1 MDNKHPDP
9 ALLASFGRERL
20 SRRRNRDVVRHL
32 LAQCE
37 SCCRMIAARSL
48 PLFRPR
54 GGAEDAPRFTY
65 DAAFAQAWQETER
78 RQAAL
83 SAERSEAPEL
93 LRELMAQP
101 ADRQWK
107 LATSGPRYHT
117 WAFCVLVL
125 EAARE
130 LGFQDPLRA
139 VQLSRLGVEI
149 ADHLDAAFY
158 GEARVNDL
166 RARAWAGLGNAQ
178 RILADFRQAEEGFAK
193 AERLL
198 KKGTGDPLE
207 KACLLLLKSS
217 LRGNQQRFREAFRLL
232 DRVVA
237 IGRRHAD
244 GQLCGKA
251 LIMKGFLVGV
261 ANDPEAALR
270 YLAAGIR
277 KVDPISDPR
286 LFMMAQHNL
295 VLYLMEGGHHEEA
308 LRLLESARPLYH
320 QVGDQM
326 GLVRLRWI
334 EGKIAIALGKFATAE
349 EVLRDVRKEL
359 IERDLGF
366 DAALL
371 SLDLARIYAEQGR
384 SAEMLRLA
392 EEMIPMFE
400 SRDIHREATAA
411 LLVFHKAAEMER
423 VTLGLIRNVRN
434 YLQETRK
441 ARGLRSRDPR

>member
-1 MDNKHPDP
+1 MDKHPDP
-9 ALLASFGRERL
+9 TLLASFGRGL
-20 SRRRNRDVVRHL
+20 LPRRRNRDIVRHL

-37 SCCRMIAARSL
+37 SCCRMIAARALPPFRRGKTKESL
-48 PLFRPR
+48 
-54 GGAEDAPRFTY
+54 RFTY

-101 ADRQWK
+101 ADRRWT
-107 LATSGPRYHT
+107 LATAGPRYHT
-117 WAFCVLVL
+117 WAFCELVL
-125 EAARE
+125 DAARE
-130 LGFQDPLRA
+130 LGFQDPSRA
-139 VQLSRLGVEI
+139 VDLARLGVEI
-149 ADHLDAAFY
+149 AGHLDAVFY

-166 RARAWAGLGNAQ
+166 RARAWAGLGNAH
-178 RILADFRQAEEGFAK
+178 RIRSDFRPAEEAFAK

-198 KKGTGDPLE
+198 RKGTGDPLE
-207 KACLLLLKSS
+207 KAHWLLLKSS

-237 IGRRHAD
+237 IGRKHTD

-251 LIMKGFLVGV
+251 LIMRGFLVGV
-261 ANDPEAALR
+261 ANDPEAAIR

-277 KVDPISDPR
+277 KVDPIFDPR
-286 LFMMAQHNL
+286 LFMVAQHNL
-295 VLYLMEGGHHEEA
+295 VLYLTESGHHQEA

-326 GLVRLRWI
+326 GLLRLRWM
-334 EGKIAIALGKFATAE
+334 EGKIATALGHFPAAE
-349 EVLRDVRKEL
+349 EILRGVRKEL
-359 IERDLGF
+359 LERDLGF

-392 EEMIPMFE
+392 EEMIPMFQ
-400 SRDIHREATAA
+400 SRDIHREAFAA
-411 LLVFHKAAEMER
+411 LLVFQKAAEMER
-423 VTLGLIRNVRN
+423 VTLGLIRNVSN
-434 YLQETRK
+434 YLQETRS
-441 ARGLRSRDPR
+441 ARGLRSRESR